1 VIETI
6 HVRKIGAIWFAWPK
20 TPAGT
25 QAAIA
30 HDDERLDAVGKLIDR
45 MLARGFVLADS
56 VGITTD
62 ESLPAPRTS
71 DEAIARAINPTTRI
85 TAADLRR
92 AAHEFSKIET
102 RVRGKLAAQ
111 ERDRH
116 YVTDPLISLTIAA
129 APLIDWL
136 RSGAAWARREC
147 REFFSW
153 RRVR

>member
-62 ESLPAPRTS
+62 EPSTS
-71 DEAIARAINPTTRI
+71 PPTQHRYAEALNP
-85 TAADLRR
+85 R
-92 AAHEFSKIET
+92 AAERGRGGERARGRLVRAARCVVDELLEFLKWG
-102 RVRGKLAAQ
+102 RVL
-111 ERDRH
+111 
-116 YVTDPLISLTIAA
+116 
-129 APLIDWL
+129 
-136 RSGAAWARREC
+136 
-147 REFFSW
+147 
-153 RRVR
+153 

>member
-30 HDDERLDAVGKLIDR
+30 HDDEREDAVGKLIDR

-56 VGITTD
+56 IGITTD
-62 ESLPAPRTS
+62 ESLPAPRTT
-71 DEAIARAINPTTRI
+71 DEAYARALNPTSV

-92 AAHEFSKIET
+92 AAEEFSEIEK
-102 RVRGKLAAQ
+102 RVRAKLRAKRQRLA
-111 ERDRH
+111 
-116 YVTDPLISLTIAA
+116 
-129 APLIDWL
+129 WL
-136 RSGAAWARREC
+136 RSGAARALREC
-147 REFFSW
+147 REFLSW
-153 RRVR
+153 RKVR